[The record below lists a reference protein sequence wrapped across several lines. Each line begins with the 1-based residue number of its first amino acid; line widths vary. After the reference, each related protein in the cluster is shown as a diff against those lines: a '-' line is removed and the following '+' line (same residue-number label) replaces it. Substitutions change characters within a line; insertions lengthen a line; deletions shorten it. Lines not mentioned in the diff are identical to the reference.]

1 MGEIADLEFENHGF
15 LKNHVFLPTEQAGT
29 NICSM
34 VYQDINFK
42 ICLSLFGWKENI
54 LPKQHIVQ
62 CIAMEQQKSVLLG
75 KIKRRI
81 FPPLFVSVRGQ
92 PGRTG
97 LKGSLSLFPYSMA
110 RRLR

>member
-54 LPKQHIVQ
+54 LPNVHIVQ
-62 CIAMEQQKSVLLG
+62 CCKSLTLTLL
-75 KIKRRI
+75 RRKAEGEAK
-81 FPPLFVSVRGQ
+81 PEKEWRP
-92 PGRTG
+92 T
-97 LKGSLSLFPYSMA
+97 SLSQMA
-110 RRLR
+110 LVAHTIILGIQVRSTP